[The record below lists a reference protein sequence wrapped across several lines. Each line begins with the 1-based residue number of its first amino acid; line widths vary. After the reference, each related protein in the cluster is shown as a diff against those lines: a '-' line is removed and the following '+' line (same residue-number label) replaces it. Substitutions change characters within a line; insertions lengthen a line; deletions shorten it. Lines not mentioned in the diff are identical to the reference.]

1 METPVVH
8 TVLALACVSLRRY
21 AEAIQKNLETAAQG
35 EDIEPI
41 HQVRVA
47 CRRLRTALRL
57 FADCLQEDSVFKWRK
72 ECKRLLKD
80 LRKARDLDIQIQF
93 LEDLLKKTIRDKK
106 ILPGI
111 KRLLLRLRQKRQRLQ
126 KRIRKSA
133 DRFRKQNILKE
144 IALETEQ
151 LERMQTSAAEAG
163 GLSVA
168 ERAGTAVRE
177 AIEKTT
183 ALLDRLNDKKDIK
196 GHHQLRIAVKRLRY
210 TLETFQPAFKEDF
223 DKLIQPLKK
232 MQTLLGDLNDCA
244 VWLEQIEKFSAK
256 EKERT
261 EEYFGHARP
270 FLRLQP
276 GIEYVRRNRKK
287 QWQTLFREVFA
298 YCRKL
303 ETDGFWK
310 QMTKTFAAPEAAF
323 PQENHGP
330 SSP

>member
-8 TVLALACVSLRRY
+8 SVLTLACLTLRRY
-21 AEAIQKNLETAAQG
+21 AEAIQKNLEAAAQG
-35 EDIEPI
+35 ADIEPI
-41 HQVRVA
+41 HQVRVV

-57 FADCLQEDSVFKWRK
+57 FADCLQEDSVSKWRK

-80 LRKARDLDIQIQF
+80 LRKARDLDIQMQF
-93 LEDLLKKTIRDKK
+93 LEELLKKAIRDKK
-106 ILPGI
+106 ILPGL
-111 KRLLLRLRQKRQRLQ
+111 KRLQLRLRQKRQRLQ

-144 IALETEQ
+144 IAAETER
-151 LERMQTSAAEAG
+151 LEQTQSPAAEAG

-168 ERAGTAVRE
+168 ERAGTAVQE
-177 AIEKTT
+177 AMEKTT

-210 TLETFQPAFKEDF
+210 TLEIFQPAFKEDF

-287 QWQTLFREVFA
+287 QWQTLFREVCA

-310 QMTKTFAAPEAAF
+310 QMTKIFAAPKAAF
-323 PQENHGP
+323 PQKNHGP